1 MKHQLKYRF
10 ALSVLTAFCSTCAFA
25 APRLAFQT
33 YAVRDLC
40 EKDFAGTLKAAKAMG
55 FEGVETGR
63 FYGLDAKGLKAAC
76 DEAGLELVAFT
87 PPEIGLHAH
96 FLYSRMVMPVRARN
110 IFFTKESERYPH

>member
-1 MKHQLKYRF
+1 MKYRF
-10 ALSVLTAFCSTCAFA
+10 ALSVLTAFCSACAFA

-63 FYGLDAKGLKAAC
+63 FYGL
-76 DEAGLELVAFT
+76 
-87 PPEIGLHAH
+87 HAH
-96 FLYSRMVMPVRARN
+96 FLYSRIVMPVRARN
-110 IFFTKESERYPH
+110 IFFTKESERYPHWRTTVAIGKRVCARRSHAF